1 MFLAILSTFFLPFL
15 EKDSET
21 ELKINVNAPLFSF
34 FFMLK
39 IRPSSIFLIWVFW
52 AIPIVLFP
60 QSLPANQIIF
70 EDYFRRGQLVGK
82 IPSSSFLSRPQLS
95 PDSLKSTIHHYSHT
109 IFEKDSTRYF
119 SPELKLVPFSI
130 GSQLGSGNPYP
141 EGGRFLPVKG
151 YQQWV
156 SSGIYGSFGPLSI
169 QLQPEFIF
177 AQNNSYDTGFSKGG
191 GIEYVEIFEE
201 GSYSKLLPGQS
212 SIRLN
217 YGAFSLGASTENI
230 WWGPG
235 QYNSLLFSTNAFG
248 FQHLTLNTTK
258 PAKTFLGSF
267 EGQLILGKLENF
279 APFVRDGKEDWRY
292 VNGITFSYQ
301 PKWVPGLF
309 LGASR
314 VFQQYSS
321 FNNNTW
327 AYYFPLFEPFQKVKL
342 IDPNSPDF
350 DSTEY
355 DGRLQSQQLTGFARL
370 VFPKAK
376 AEVYFEYGRRDHAVN
391 WREYIL
397 NPEHARAYILGFKK
411 LISLSNDAFFQV
423 NGEILQQQ
431 ESINILVRTGPSGGG
446 SWASHSIPQGFTHKG
461 QMLGPGVGPSS
472 NVQTLETSW
481 VKGVKKL
488 GIRWERL
495 NRHQDIYIKI
505 FNDPS
510 ENGRWVDYSARL
522 LADWQFDNLLVSTT
536 TNFVYTLN
544 NQWGLSE
551 TSTPAFPKGKNS
563 FMVVGQVNLIY
574 FWGRGIKD
582 VKR

>member
-1 MFLAILSTFFLPFL
+1 
-15 EKDSET
+15 
-21 ELKINVNAPLFSF
+21 
-34 FFMLK
+34 MLK
-39 IRPSSIFLIWVFW
+39 IRPSSIFLAWVFW
-52 AIPIVLFP
+52 IIPIILFS
-60 QSLPANQIIF
+60 QSVPSNQILF
-70 EDYFRRGQLVGK
+70 EEYLRREQLLGK
-82 IPSSSFLSRPQLS
+82 IPSSSFLIRPLIS
-95 PDSLKSTIHHYSHT
+95 SDSIKSGNLLYTQTIL
-109 IFEKDSTRYF
+109 EKDSTLFF
-119 SPELKLVPFSI
+119 STEVNFLPISM

-141 EGGRFLPVKG
+141 EVSKFIQAKG
-151 YQQWV
+151 YQQWM
-156 SSGIYGSFGPLSI
+156 SAGIYGSFGPLSI

-177 AQNNSYDTGFSKGG
+177 AQNRNYDFGFSKEA
-191 GIEYVEIFEE
+191 GIEYVEVFGK

-235 QYNSLLFSTNAFG
+235 QYNSLLFSNNAFG
-248 FQHLTLNTTK
+248 FRYLTLNTQK

-267 EGQLILGKLENF
+267 EGQLILGKLQNF
-279 APFVRDGKEDWRY
+279 TPFIRDGKEDWRY
-292 VNGITFSYQ
+292 VNGITFSYH
-301 PKWVPGLF
+301 PKWIPGLF

-321 FNNNTW
+321 FNDQSF

-355 DGRLQSQQLTGFARL
+355 DDRLQSQQLTGFARL
-370 VFPKAK
+370 VIPKAK
-376 AEVYFEYGRRDHAVN
+376 AEVYFEYGRRDHAVD
-391 WREYIL
+391 WREFFL
-397 NPEHARAYILGFKK
+397 NPEHARAYLFGFKK
-411 LISLSNDAFFQV
+411 LISFSNEAFFQI

-431 ESINILVRTGPSGGG
+431 ESINILTRYGKIGDK
-446 SWASHSIPQGFTHKG
+446 SWSSHGIRQGFTHYG

-472 NVQTLETSW
+472 NIQTIETSW
-481 VKGVKKL
+481 VKGIKKV

-495 NRHQDIYIKI
+495 NRHQDVYTRV

-544 NQWGLSE
+544 NQWGLSDS
-551 TSTPAFPKGKNS
+551 STGEFPNGNNT

-574 FWGRGIKD
+574 FWCGNLK
-582 VKR
+582 KKN

>member
-1 MFLAILSTFFLPFL
+1 
-15 EKDSET
+15 
-21 ELKINVNAPLFSF
+21 
-34 FFMLK
+34 MLLC
-39 IRPSSIFLIWVFW
+39 FFW
-52 AIPIVLFP
+52 AIPNELFS
-60 QSLPANQIIF
+60 QSVPTNQIIF
-70 EDYFRRGQLVGK
+70 EDYLRRSQLVGK
-82 IPSSSFLSRPQLS
+82 IPSSSFLVRPLITS
-95 PDSLKSTIHHYSHT
+95 DSIKSGNLFYNQTIL
-109 IFEKDSTRYF
+109 EKDSTRFF
-119 SPELKLVPFSI
+119 SPEVKVLPINSGI
-130 GSQLGSGNPYP
+130 QLGYGNPYP
-141 EGGRFLPVKG
+141 EGGKFLQAKG
-151 YQQWV
+151 YQQWA
-156 SSGIYGSFGPLSI
+156 SSGVYGSFGPFSI

-177 AQNNSYDTGFSKGG
+177 AQNSSYETGFPKGG
-191 GIEYVEIFEE
+191 GIEYVEVFGD
-201 GSYSKLLPGQS
+201 GSFSKLLLGQS

-217 YGAFSLGASTENI
+217 YGAFSFGASTENI

-235 QYNSLLFSTNAFG
+235 QYNSLLFSNNAFG
-248 FQHLTLNTTK
+248 FQHLTLNTQK

-279 APFVRDGKEDWRY
+279 APLIRDGKEDWRY

-301 PKWVPGLF
+301 PKWIPGLF

-355 DGRLQSQQLTGFARL
+355 DDRLQSQQLTGFARL
-370 VFPKAK
+370 VIPKAK
-376 AEVYFEYGRRDHAVN
+376 AEVYFELGRRDHAVN

-411 LISLSNDAFFQV
+411 LISLTHDAFFQI

-431 ESINILVRTGPSGGG
+431 ESINILVRTGPSGGL
-446 SWASHSIPQGFTHKG
+446 SWASHGIKQGFTHLG
-461 QMLGPGVGPSS
+461 QMIGPGVGPSS

-481 VKGVKKL
+481 VKGIKKI

-495 NRHQDIYIKI
+495 NRHQDVYNRE

-510 ENGRWVDYSARL
+510 ENGRWVDYSACF

-544 NQWGLSE
+544 NQWKLVE
-551 TSTPAFPKGKNS
+551 KSTPEFPIGKRGFS
-563 FMVVGQVNLIY
+563 LIGQVQLIY
-574 FWGRGIKD
+574 LFKN
-582 VKR
+582 

>member
-1 MFLAILSTFFLPFL
+1 MGI
-15 EKDSET
+15 
-21 ELKINVNAPLFSF
+21 ELKINVWANSVSFYTMLKKRPSFIFLTCFFLAIPKVLFSQT
-34 FFMLK
+34 L
-39 IRPSSIFLIWVFW
+39 PS
-52 AIPIVLFP
+52 
-60 QSLPANQIIF
+60 NQIIL

-82 IPSSSFLSRPQLS
+82 TPYSSFLTRPLIS
-95 PDSLKSTIHHYSHT
+95 SDSIKSGNTHYSLT
-109 IFEKDSTRYF
+109 ILKNDSTRFF
-119 SPELKLVPFSI
+119 SPEVKVLPIISGIQF
-130 GSQLGSGNPYP
+130 GYGNPYP
-141 EGGRFLPVKG
+141 EGGKFIQAKG
-151 YQQWV
+151 FQQWM
-156 SSGIYGSFGPLSI
+156 SGGIYGSFGPLSI
-169 QLQPEFIF
+169 QFQPEFTF
-177 AQNNSYDTGFSKGG
+177 AKNRNYDFGFSKEA
-191 GIEYVEIFEE
+191 GIEYVEIF
-201 GSYSKLLPGQS
+201 GHGTYSKLLPGQS

-235 QYNSLLFSTNAFG
+235 QYNSLLFSNNAFG
-248 FQHLTLNTTK
+248 FQHLTLNTRK

-301 PKWVPGLF
+301 PKWIPGLF

-327 AYYFPLFEPFQKVKL
+327 AFYFPLFEPFQKVKL

-355 DGRLQSQQLTGFARL
+355 DDRLQSQQLTGFARL
-370 VFPKAK
+370 IIPKAK

-397 NPEHARAYILGFKK
+397 NPEHARAYIFGFKK
-411 LISLSNDAFFQV
+411 LMSLSHDAFFQI

-431 ESINILVRTGPSGGG
+431 ESINILVRTGPSGGS
-446 SWASHSIPQGFTHKG
+446 SWASHGIRQGFTHQG

-481 VKGVKKL
+481 VKGVKKI

-495 NRHQDIYIKI
+495 NRHQDVYIKI

-522 LADWQFDNLLVSTT
+522 LADWQFDNLYLSTT

-544 NQWGLSE
+544 NQWNLLKK
-551 TSTPAFPKGKNS
+551 STPEFPIGKRGFS
-563 FMVVGQVNLIY
+563 LIWQVQLIY
-574 FWGRGIKD
+574 LFKN
-582 VKR
+582 

>member
-1 MFLAILSTFFLPFL
+1 MI
-15 EKDSET
+15 
-21 ELKINVNAPLFSF
+21 
-34 FFMLK
+34 K
-39 IRPSSIFLIWVFW
+39 IRLSSIFLAWVFW
-52 AIPIVLFP
+52 AIPNILFP

-70 EDYFRRGQLVGK
+70 EDYLRRGQLVGK
-82 IPSSSFLSRPQLS
+82 IPTSSFLSRPLIS
-95 PDSLKSTIHHYSHT
+95 SDSLALKNFHYLLPI
-109 IFEKDSTRYF
+109 IFKDSTRFF
-119 SPELKLVPFSI
+119 SPEVKLLPVKMGMQF
-130 GSQLGSGNPYP
+130 GSGNPYP
-141 EGGRFLPVKG
+141 EGGKFLQAKG
-151 YQQWV
+151 YQQWM
-156 SSGIYGSFGPLSI
+156 STGIYGSFGPLSI
-169 QLQPEFIF
+169 QLQPEFIST
-177 AQNNSYDTGFSKGG
+177 QNNSYDTGFSKEKD
-191 GIEYVEIFEE
+191 IEYIEIFGE
-201 GSYSKLLPGQS
+201 GVYSKLLPGQS

-235 QYNSLLFSTNAFG
+235 QYNSLLFSNNAFG

-279 APFVRDGKEDWRY
+279 VPLIRDGKEDWRY

-301 PKWVPGLF
+301 PKWIPGLF
-309 LGASR
+309 FGASR

-321 FNNNTW
+321 FNDQSF
-327 AYYFPLFEPFQKVKL
+327 AYYFPLFEPFQKIKL

-350 DSTEY
+350 NSTEY
-355 DGRLQSQQLTGFARL
+355 DDRLQSQQITGFARL
-370 VFPKAK
+370 VIPKAK
-376 AEVYFEYGRRDHAVN
+376 AEVYFELGRRDHAVN

-411 LISLSNDAFFQV
+411 LISLSNDAFFQI

-431 ESINILVRTGPSGGG
+431 ESINILVRSGGRG
-446 SWASHSIPQGFTHKG
+446 GSSWASHGIRQGFTHQG

-472 NVQTLETSW
+472 NVQTIETSW
-481 VKGVKKL
+481 ISGVKKL

-495 NRHQDIYIKI
+495 NRHQDVYIKI

-522 LADWQFDNLLVSTT
+522 LADWQFNNLLVSTT

-551 TSTPAFPKGKNS
+551 TSIPSFPKGKNS

-574 FWGRGIKD
+574 LWGRGLK
-582 VKR
+582 KKE

>member
-1 MFLAILSTFFLPFL
+1 L
-15 EKDSET
+15 EKDLGIES
-21 ELKINVNAPLFSF
+21 KINVKAIFIPF
-34 FFMLK
+34 FAMLK
-39 IRPSSIFLIWVFW
+39 MRAFSIFLACFFW
-52 AIPIVLFP
+52 MIPVKLLS

-70 EDYFRRGQLVGK
+70 EEYLRRGQLVGK
-82 IPSSSFLSRPQLS
+82 IPSSSFLSRPLIS
-95 PDSLKSTIHHYSHT
+95 SDSLALANFHYSLP
-109 IFEKDSTRYF
+109 ILYGDSTRFF
-119 SPELKLVPFSI
+119 SPELKLLPLSM
-130 GSQLGSGNPYP
+130 GNQLGSGNPYP
-141 EGGRFLPVKG
+141 EGGKFLQAKG
-151 YQQWV
+151 YQQLI
-156 SSGIYGSFGPLSI
+156 SAGIYGSFGPLSI

-177 AQNNSYDTGFSKGG
+177 AQNSSYSTGFSKEG
-191 GIEYVEIFEE
+191 GIEYVEIF
-201 GSYSKLLPGQS
+201 GNGAYSKLIPGQS

-235 QYNSLLFSTNAFG
+235 QYNSLLFSNNAFG
-248 FQHLTLNTTK
+248 FHHITLNTTK
-258 PAKTFLGSF
+258 PAKTFIGSF

-279 APFVRDGKEDWRY
+279 TPFVRDGREDWRY
-292 VNGITFSYQ
+292 VNGFTFSYQ
-301 PKWVPGLF
+301 PKWIPGLF

-321 FNNNTW
+321 YNNNTW
-327 AYYFPLFEPFQKVKL
+327 AYYLPIFEPFQKVRL

-355 DGRLQSQQLTGFARL
+355 DDRLQSQQLTGFVRL
-370 VFPKAK
+370 VIPKAK
-376 AEVYFEYGRRDHAVN
+376 AEVYFEYGRRDHAVD
-391 WREYIL
+391 WREFFL
-397 NPEHARAYILGFKK
+397 NPEHARAYLFGFKK
-411 LISLSNDAFFQV
+411 LISLSNKAFFQI

-431 ESINILVRTGPSGGG
+431 ESINILTRYGKIGDK
-446 SWASHSIPQGFTHKG
+446 SWSSHGIRQGFTHHG

-481 VKGVKKL
+481 MKGVKKL

-495 NRHQDIYIKI
+495 NRHQDVYTKI

-536 TNFVYTLN
+536 TNFVYSLN

-551 TSTPAFPKGKNS
+551 MSNPSFPKGKSS

-574 FWGRGIKD
+574 FWGRGFMK
-582 VKR
+582 KE